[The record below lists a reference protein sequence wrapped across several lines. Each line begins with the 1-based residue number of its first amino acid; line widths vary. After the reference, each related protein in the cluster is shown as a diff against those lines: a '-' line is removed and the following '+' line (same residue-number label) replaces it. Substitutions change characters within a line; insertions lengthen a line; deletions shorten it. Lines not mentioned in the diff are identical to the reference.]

1 MSRVVRI
8 LRLLRDQCRIELLV
22 AAHISGI
29 DVLRRLT
36 IGVLGYVSFFATCS
50 PLHCL
55 LEAEPGLTAIE
66 GVRGHQMRL
75 GIQALS

>member
-1 MSRVVRI
+1 VGRVVRI

-22 AAHISGI
+22 AADISRI
-29 DVLRRLT
+29 DVLRRLA
-36 IGVLGYVSFFATCS
+36 IGVLSRVSFSDTCS

-55 LEAEPGLTAIE
+55 LEAGPGLTAIE